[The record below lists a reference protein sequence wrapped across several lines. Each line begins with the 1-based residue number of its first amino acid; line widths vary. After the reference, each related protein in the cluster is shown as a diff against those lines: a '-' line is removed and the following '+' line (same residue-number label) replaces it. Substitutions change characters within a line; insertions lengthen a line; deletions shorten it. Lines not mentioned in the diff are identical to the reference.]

1 MPSLPAPQLHLA
13 RTRQGKD
20 VDVHRPEGPDA
31 GLPVVLLW
39 HGTSPDDRGVL
50 APLAREVA
58 ARGVVVAVPDW
69 RADAPDAGRAALL
82 GSLAWCRANAGAYG
96 GDPDRIVL
104 AGWSAGASA
113 ALGVAL
119 RPDVADGW
127 RPAAVVGLASRY
139 DLPARTTGTPPLTDL
154 AEPTGLTNPTDL
166 TELAELADAPEP
178 TSPIDSAAGRP
189 VAPVP
194 VLLVH
199 GTEDT
204 LMGPEHSRAALH
216 ALTARGW
223 PARLDEPAA
232 DHAGVIMA
240 EFDPATGRCR
250 PSDDERVRAQGRLSI
265 RALTEAAGALTPGIR

>member
-1 MPSLPAPQLHLA
+1 MPPLAAPQLRPA
-13 RTRQGKD
+13 RTPQGKD

-58 ARGVVVAVPDW
+58 ARGAVVAVPDW

-82 GSLAWCRANAGAYG
+82 GSLAWCRANAAAYG

-104 AGWSAGASA
+104 AGWSAGAAA

-119 RPDVADGW
+119 RPDVVDGW
-127 RPAAVVGLASRY
+127 RPTAVVGLASRY

-154 AEPTGLTNPTDL
+154 A
-166 TELAELADAPEP
+166 DA
-178 TSPIDSAAGRP
+178 AAGP
-189 VAPVP
+189 VTPVP
-194 VLLVH
+194 VRLVH
-199 GTEDT
+199 GTKDT
-204 LMGPEHSRAALH
+204 LMGPEHSRE
-216 ALTARGW
+216 ALTALTGRGW
-223 PARLDEPAA
+223 PTRLDEPAA

-240 EFDPATGRCR
+240 EFDPSTGRCR
-250 PSDDERVRAQGRLSI
+250 PSDDERVRAQGRLSV
-265 RALTEAAGALTPGIR
+265 RALTDAAGVRPTLRP

>member
-82 GSLAWCRANAGAYG
+82 GSLAWCRANAAAYG

-154 AEPTGLTNPTDL
+154 TDSMEPVDPIG
-166 TELAELADAPEP
+166 
-178 TSPIDSAAGRP
+178 PIDSAAGRP

-204 LMGPEHSRAALH
+204 LMGPEHSRAALA

-250 PSDDERVRAQGRLSI
+250 PSDDERVRAQGRLSV
-265 RALTEAAGALTPGIR
+265 RALTEAAGAPTPGTR